1 MNLLGNKDLL
11 NIHKTG
17 FLCSRQIPADKILK
31 CYDWAI
37 EQREK
42 GNCVISGFHS
52 RIEKDVFH
60 YLSKG
65 DQPIIL
71 VLARELMRNYPPEIK
86 RLLDKDQLLIISPFN
101 HNVKRT
107 SRKTAEVRNNLI
119 IELANEIVVGFAKT
133 GGNLESQLNNY
144 CNTELI
150 TYL

>member
-1 MNLLGNKDLL
+1 MNFIGNKDLL

-52 RIEKDVFH
+52 KIEKDVFH

-71 VLARELMRNYPPEIK
+71 VLARGLMRNYPPEIK

-101 HNVKRT
+101 ENIKRA
-107 SRKTAEVRNNLI
+107 SRITTFKRNNLI
-119 IELANEIVVGFAKT
+119 AELSNHIIIGYAAQNGQIEKLVPKY
-133 GGNLESQLNNY
+133 S
-144 CNTELI
+144 ELI
-150 TYL
+150 NFL